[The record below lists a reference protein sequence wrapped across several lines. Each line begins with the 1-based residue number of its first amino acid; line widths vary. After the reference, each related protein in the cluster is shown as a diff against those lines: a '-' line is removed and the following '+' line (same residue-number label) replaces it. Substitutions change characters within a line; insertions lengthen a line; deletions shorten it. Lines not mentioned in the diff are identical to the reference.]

1 MWRGETREHWG
12 AGLHGVVE
20 EPRYFPSAA
29 ALPRGSH
36 QPEQTP
42 VAHVNLNTEFNR
54 VQATSRHSV
63 NQRCPLSAMGN
74 LYLMEQSGMV
84 SNAKN

>member
-12 AGLHGVVE
+12 DGLRGVVE
-20 EPRYFPSAA
+20 EPRYFPLAA
-29 ALPRGSH
+29 ALPRRSQ

-42 VAHVNLNTEFNR
+42 VAHVHLNTEFNG
-54 VQATSRHSV
+54 VQAASRHSV
-63 NQRCPLSAMGN
+63 NQRCPLSATGS
-74 LYLMEQSGMV
+74 LYLLEQSDTI